1 MLARLSADD
10 GTELGVCEA
19 VHCGGARDLLL
30 ERRCTAR
37 NEGCGGRALLR
48 RSSSSAGVAAEQ
60 LEPQLQVTRG
70 RGWGGRVRARRGH
83 AVKCALNTETSQ
95 RLCESGCCGTA
106 PRDICRELLCR
117 IQDGVARTV
126 VQVCVPQLF

>member
-10 GTELGVCEA
+10 GTELGVREA

-30 ERRCTAR
+30 ERRCTPR
-37 NEGCGGRALLR
+37 NEGCGGRALFR
-48 RSSSSAGVAAEQ
+48 RSSSSAGVAAQQ
-60 LEPQLQVTRG
+60 LEPQLQVPCG
-70 RGWGGRVRARRGH
+70 RRWGSWVRARRGH
-83 AVKCALNTETSQ
+83 AVKRTLNAEAPQ

-106 PRDICRELLCR
+106 PCDVCCELLCR

-126 VQVCVPQLF
+126 VQARVPQLF